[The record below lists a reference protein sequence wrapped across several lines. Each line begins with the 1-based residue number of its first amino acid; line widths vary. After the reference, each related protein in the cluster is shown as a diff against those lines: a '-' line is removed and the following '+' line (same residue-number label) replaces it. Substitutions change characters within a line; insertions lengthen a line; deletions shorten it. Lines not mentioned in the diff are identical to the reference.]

1 MHNFVG
7 FLFLM
12 HFFTCICVA
21 LTFLQ
26 IVFNA
31 NAKKSL
37 ALETQNDPT
46 SFDMTKLVVTI
57 LILQESFEW
66 SLGAEQIVWQQVAA
80 FHFAEAFF
88 PHGISYA

>member
-26 IVFNA
+26 IVFLIA
-31 NAKKSL
+31 SGLHTKIL
-37 ALETQNDPT
+37 ALETENDPA

-57 LILQESFEW
+57 LILQESFE
-66 SLGAEQIVWQQVAA
+66 
-80 FHFAEAFF
+80 
-88 PHGISYA
+88 